1 MGFEM
6 RVESDLLG
14 EVRVPA
20 GALYGAQT
28 RRAIENFP
36 LNGQSRLGDW
46 PSLIWGLVTIKQA
59 AAQANVDAGFLDA
72 RVGEAIIEA
81 GLELAP
87 AEFGTHFPIHALH
100 GGGGTSANMNANEVL
115 ANLAEERLGGKRGE
129 YRIVHPNDHV
139 NLHQS
144 TNDVYPTACHLA
156 VIAQAQ
162 SLDAGLAALAASFEK
177 KIAEFGEQARLARTC
192 LQDAVAV
199 SFSDTFS
206 GYVAMLTRQRER
218 IAAAVRGLHA
228 VNLGGTIVGRACDAP
243 EAYRVRVI
251 EALREVTGLGD
262 LRVSG
267 NLFDGAQNLDDL
279 AAVSAALDLAARSV
293 AKVAQDLRL
302 MSSGPEGGLGEVVLP
317 AVQPGSSIMPGKIN
331 PVIPE
336 HAMHL
341 CFRVMGLDA
350 AARQAVNHGE
360 LDLNIWESLA
370 AVHTLEGMTL
380 LESAARVLGKRCVDG
395 MVCVPGVNDAHV
407 KAMMPVLTELAKKH
421 GYSKVSAVC
430 REAGGDMGRLRALIA
445 EKGLGSGV

>member
-1 MGFEM
+1 MSGEM
-6 RVESDLLG
+6 RIESDLLG
-14 EVRVPA
+14 EIGVPV

-28 RRAIENFP
+28 RRAVVNFP
-36 LNGQSRLGDW
+36 LNGQSRMGDW

-59 AAQANVDAGFLDA
+59 AARANMDAGFLDA
-72 RVGEAIIEA
+72 RIGEAIIEA
-81 GLELAP
+81 GLMLEP
-87 AEFGTHFPIHALH
+87 AEFGAHFPIHALH
-100 GGGGTSANMNANEVL
+100 GGGGTSGNMNANEVL
-115 ANLAEERLGGKRGE
+115 ANLAEERLGGRRGE
-129 YRIVHPNDHV
+129 YKIVHPNDHV

-162 SLDAGLAALAASFEK
+162 SLDAGLAALAASLEK
-177 KIAEFGEQARLARTC
+177 KIEEFGNQARLARTC

-199 SFSDTFS
+199 TFADTLG
-206 GYVAMLTRQRER
+206 GYVSMLTRQRAR
-218 IAAAVRGLHA
+218 ISEAVRGLQA

-251 EALREVTGLGD
+251 EALREVTGFEG
-262 LRVSG
+262 LRVNE

-302 MSSGPEGGLGEVVLP
+302 LSSGPEGGLGEVVLP

-360 LDLNIWESLA
+360 LDLNIWESLVA
-370 AVHTLEGMTL
+370 IHVLESMAL

-395 MVCVPGVNDAHV
+395 MVCVPRVNDGHV

-430 REAGGDMGRLRALIA
+430 KEAGGDLGKLRGLI
-445 EKGLGSGV
+445 EERFGS